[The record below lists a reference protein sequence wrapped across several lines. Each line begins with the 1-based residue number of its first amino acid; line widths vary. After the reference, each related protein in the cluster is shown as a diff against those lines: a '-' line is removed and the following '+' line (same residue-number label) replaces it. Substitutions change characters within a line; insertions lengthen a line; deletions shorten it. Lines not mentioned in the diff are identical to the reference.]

1 MNGDGCQSFNPGI
14 SQAPEKPQFHHFVEH
29 PAAILY
35 VRDAIVPRRRGTPFQ
50 PICQSVP
57 EPSWRAGG
65 NRRFARVGL
74 CGATPGHETLG
85 MRMRT
90 RIPGPIYELAR
101 LLALL
106 SASWLTPIE
115 RLGPLARALRR
126 LRERERD
133 PSGATEIIM
142 AHLLSDRAS
151 PRQASELFRQWQN
164 RLLEMTLQI
173 LALRRPGRG
182 WRPLIHL
189 QGVDTLAAALRGG
202 KGAILWISDFVY
214 RPLIVPFALRQAGFA
229 VAHLSRPEH
238 GFSVSPF
245 GVRFLNP
252 LWTAVENRFLS
263 ERVVIE
269 GNDARAALATLRE
282 RLAGN
287 QLVSITVAETG
298 RRTLAATFLGGR
310 LRLATGPVHLA
321 RTSGAPLLP
330 IVAVRKEDGAYTV
343 SIEPPLDVRDSD
355 HPPYSAAIRAYA
367 AMLEGFVRRYPD
379 QWDGWIALG
388 RLAENVP
395 DFVGSFD
402 CASNL
407 RRDLERAGIRAV
419 PAKVAP
425 G

>member
-151 PRQASELFRQWQN
+151 PRQASEL
-164 RLLEMTLQI
+164 LPAMAE
-173 LALRRPGRG
+173 P
-182 WRPLIHL
+182 
-189 QGVDTLAAALRGG
+189 
-202 KGAILWISDFVY
+202 
-214 RPLIVPFALRQAGFA
+214 
-229 VAHLSRPEH
+229 VA
-238 GFSVSPF
+238 
-245 GVRFLNP
+245 
-252 LWTAVENRFLS
+252 
-263 ERVVIE
+263 
-269 GNDARAALATLRE
+269 GNDAADPGTAPSWPGLAAPLSTCRESTPLPPPCAVARAPSCGSAISSTVRLSSPLRCA
-282 RLAGN
+282 RPGSLSHTSLGPSTASRFRPSG
-287 QLVSITVAETG
+287 SAFSTRYG
-298 RRTLAATFLGGR
+298 RRS
-310 LRLATGPVHLA
+310 
-321 RTSGAPLLP
+321 RTVFSP
-330 IVAVRKEDGAYTV
+330 
-343 SIEPPLDVRDSD
+343 
-355 HPPYSAAIRAYA
+355 SA
-367 AMLEGFVRRYPD
+367 
-379 QWDGWIALG
+379 
-388 RLAENVP
+388 
-395 DFVGSFD
+395 S
-402 CASNL
+402 
-407 RRDLERAGIRAV
+407 
-419 PAKVAP
+419 
-425 G
+425 